1 MHPNDVKLSR
11 LTSNLITLSE
21 EVAAFSASES
31 KRVSKRII
39 EARKA
44 AALLSSEEPSRKSRK
59 RGRAAVV
66 SWDLGHNPAG
76 RAYVLYQLLKR
87 DWNVDLIGPMWSRY
101 GSRIWAPL
109 KESDLRI
116 RSFHCTDFLD
126 FIPRA
131 EALASGQHYDI
142 VYVCKPRLPS
152 LYLGALIKEASDCPL
167 VLDVD
172 DFELSFFKDERYA
185 DVDELKADVHAALH
199 EPFEELG
206 TRYAQSLVSS
216 ADAVTVSNV
225 ALRKRFGGHIVRH
238 ARDEEEF
245 RNSDERRAAARQ
257 KLGISNTDFAL
268 MFIGT
273 PRSHKGVVEV
283 ARALDS
289 LNDKDVVFHIVGSIG
304 DAALKTQLTGFPNAR
319 VVLHPNCAFEEL
331 PDLLAG
337 ADLVPLIQDVNHA
350 ISQYQIPA
358 KVSDA
363 LSLGIPVVA
372 TRTPPLADLIASGA
386 IHVTDNEGLKD
397 VIARI
402 KNDALSSKAS
412 VHSHVNS
419 QERRSFLG
427 ELGMAVNR
435 TRLDQA
441 ISEAKVN
448 SQREVLNESPAVSLI
463 FSGKGGHTVDNP
475 LPAPLA
481 VMVSLF
487 RDHYRGLRGAQLH
500 SARQR
505 RGEVLKPAKGSTLS
519 QKVTRHVP
527 SILRSKSA
535 SYDIAFFWKQN
546 DSNLYGRR
554 SDMIAKGLAQSG
566 RVRKMIHFD
575 APVSAPSLNEHFE
588 LKNRVKNGQQELILN
603 NLIDR
608 QMGVFD
614 TEVVRNRTHVYSR
627 QPRPAKL
634 LGQEIHSK
642 GSYVK
647 YVNEQ
652 LEEHGMRARNTLAW
666 FCPVIWDAPELIE
679 KIGFG
684 GVVADLI
691 DDQRAWDGT
700 PAFKRQLE
708 NSYQSTL
715 GAADLV
721 FANCDSL
728 AETMQ
733 SYAQEKIHVVPNG
746 AERFDRF
753 PAAPVPDSLKDI
765 KGPIVGYVGNLRD
778 RIDWTLLH
786 EVVSLMPDVSFVF
799 FGPSSDNPNADS
811 LAKHANV
818 HVLGV
823 VRYEELAFHL
833 KSLDVGLVPHL
844 NNQLTEKMNPLK
856 VYNYFAAGLPIV
868 SSEVA
873 NLESL
878 GAVLRTATS
887 ASEFVQAIRDS
898 LESPID
904 TSTAQWQATMDV
916 IAWENRVEE
925 IIDIM
930 DRSLHRKMRKSA

>member
-1 MHPNDVKLSR
+1 
-11 LTSNLITLSE
+11 
-21 EVAAFSASES
+21 
-31 KRVSKRII
+31 
-39 EARKA
+39 
-44 AALLSSEEPSRKSRK
+44 
-59 RGRAAVV
+59 
-66 SWDLGHNPAG
+66 
-76 RAYVLYQLLKR
+76 
-87 DWNVDLIGPMWSRY
+87 MWSRY
-101 GSRIWAPL
+101 GKQIWAPL
-109 KESDLRI
+109 KGSDLRV
-116 RSFHCTDFLD
+116 RSFRCSDFTD
-126 FIPRA
+126 FIPKA
-131 EALASGQHYDI
+131 EALASGHHYDI

-152 LYLGALIKEASDCPL
+152 LYLGALIKEASDCPM

-199 EPFEELG
+199 LPFEELG
-206 TRYAQSLVSS
+206 TRYAQTLVSS

-225 ALRKRFGGHIVRH
+225 ALRARFGGHIVRH
-238 ARDEEEF
+238 ARDEKEF
-245 RNSDERRAAARQ
+245 RNSEERRTAARQ
-257 KLGISNTDFAL
+257 RLGIAKTDFAL

-273 PRSHKGVVEV
+273 PRPHKGVVEV
-283 ARALDS
+283 AKALES
-289 LNDKDVVFHIVGSIG
+289 LGDKDVVFHIVGSIS
-304 DAALKTQLTGFPNAR
+304 DADLRMQLTGFPNAR
-319 VVLHPNCAFEEL
+319 VVLHPDCAFDEL

-372 TRTPPLADLIASGA
+372 TSTPPLVDLIASGA
-386 IHVTDNEGLKD
+386 IHETDIDGLKD

-402 KNDALSSKAS
+402 KEDSLARQANK
-412 VHSHVNS
+412 HSLENS

-427 ELGMAVNR
+427 ELGLEVNR

-441 ISEAKVN
+441 ISEARVN
-448 SQREVLNESPAVSLI
+448 SQREVLNESPVVSLI
-463 FSGKGGHTVDNP
+463 FSGKDGHTVDNP

-481 VMVSLF
+481 EMVSLF
-487 RDHYRGLRGAQLH
+487 RSHYKGLRGAQLH
-500 SARQR
+500 SARKR
-505 RGEVLKPAKGSTLS
+505 RGEVSQSAKATTLS
-519 QKVTRHVP
+519 QKVSQHVP
-527 SILRSKSA
+527 SILRSRTA

-575 APVSAPSLNEHFE
+575 APISGPSFNEQFE
-588 LKNRVKNGQQELILN
+588 KAQVKNGQQELILN

-608 QMGVFD
+608 QMGIFD
-614 TEVVRNRTHVYSR
+614 TDVVRNRTHVFSR

-666 FCPVIWDAPELIE
+666 FCPVIWDAPELME

-684 GVVADLI
+684 GVIADLI

-700 PAFKRQLE
+700 PAYKRQLE
-708 NSYQSTL
+708 TSYKTTL

-721 FANCDSL
+721 FANCESL

-733 SYAQEKIHVVPNG
+733 SYASKKVHVVPNG

-753 PAAPVPDSLKDI
+753 PDAPVPDSLKDI

-786 EVVSLMPDVSFVF
+786 EVVALMPDVSFVF

-811 LAKHANV
+811 LAKHDNV

-878 GAVLRTATS
+878 GSVLRTANT
-887 ASEFVQAIRDS
+887 AGEFVQAIRDS
-898 LESPID
+898 LASPVD
-904 TSTAQWQATMDV
+904 TTTAQWQATMDV
-916 IAWENRVEE
+916 IAWESRVEE
-925 IIDIM
+925 ILEIM
-930 DRSLHRKMRKSA
+930 DQSLHRKMRKSA